1 MRVQHGRVERGDE
14 EVEVREHDGHG
25 PVDDAVGAVDEAL
38 GLVRVARRRGREGQ
52 RGVPAC
58 LIGSALGWGR

>member
-52 RGVPAC
+52 RGVSVC
-58 LIGSALGWGR
+58 LLGQRWGR